1 MEQKK
6 FIQILRKVVKE
17 EVRSVIKEQL
27 TEILQEGLQ
36 STINTMATEQK
47 KQSITETFQSTPTKK
62 KKIEFKENKF
72 ADILNETDLLR
83 ENRTSSDYAKLM
95 TEDIVMTSAD
105 AQGFGVQRTINAAQ
119 QAVVTDVE
127 TGETLQA
134 DPVTAK
140 AMTRDYSA
148 LMKAIDKKKGRN

>member
-105 AQGFGVQRTINAAQ
+105 VRVDLPIC
-119 QAVVTDVE
+119 
-127 TGETLQA
+127 L
-134 DPVTAK
+134 
-140 AMTRDYSA
+140 
-148 LMKAIDKKKGRN
+148 